1 MAPDRHSSIRQ
12 RAYEIWE
19 REGKPNDAHERHWRQ
34 AEDEIDAA
42 RTSKPAAKRKAAAVK
57 PAKQAATPAK
67 PVVKA
72 AKAAAKPKADVKK
85 G

>member
-1 MAPDRHSSIRQ
+1 MATDRHGSIRQ

-42 RTSKPAAKRKAAAVK
+42 QAAKPTAKRKASAVK
-57 PAKQAATPAK
+57 PAAQPAK
-67 PVVKA
+67 PVVKT
-72 AKAAAKPKADVKK
+72 AKSSTKQAGAKK